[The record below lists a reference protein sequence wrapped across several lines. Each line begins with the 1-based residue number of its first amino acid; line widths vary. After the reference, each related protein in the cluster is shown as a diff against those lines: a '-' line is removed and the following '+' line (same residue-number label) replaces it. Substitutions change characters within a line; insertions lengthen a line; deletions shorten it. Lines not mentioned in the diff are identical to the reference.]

1 MATWKVFYPKKET
14 IKGSLANITLHS
26 IRIEAAML
34 LFEANVTDIQ
44 VIGQLRYKSIEFQMY
59 YRNTP
64 VLAKI
69 HTKAMESLDN
79 YMYSPAVVTDV
90 EDFEEDEAD

>member
-1 MATWKVFYPKKET
+1 
-14 IKGSLANITLHS
+14 
-26 IRIEAAML
+26 
-34 LFEANVTDIQ
+34 
-44 VIGQLRYKSIEFQMY
+44 MY

-69 HTKAMESLDN
+69 HAKTMESSDN
-79 YMYSPAVVTDV
+79 YMSFPAVVTNV